1 MARVSRSRS
10 SSAVGVAGRRL
21 SVFRLVNGA
30 QFAHAGLVRV
40 PAGGGNARSSAA
52 AAVVSACFIRL
63 FSFHLQTKAQVIIF
77 ERFCLKYDG
86 YK

>member
-1 MARVSRSRS
+1 
-10 SSAVGVAGRRL
+10 
-21 SVFRLVNGA
+21 
-30 QFAHAGLVRV
+30 V